1 MDNYNLK
8 QKYQEE
14 FNNIIKLHTTNI
26 KDIEDILNI
35 FDVTQE
41 YDFIYMYNN
50 RNNIDNIDIEYIN
63 NTFNLFYTLN
73 SYPLQKDKE
82 GIIHFIFSMY
92 YKLIYLLKIYN
103 NVKNNPNSLYL
114 YGGLELST
122 FNSDN
127 LNIFILGELHFSNMI
142 NIPTNC
148 IYIYELFELIIEYSI
163 KTSKHKI
170 HILLENVL
178 EKLPFINNNNDDI
191 SNKFLTD
198 SNIFYYYLNLFR
210 KYLNLTTM
218 DLDNINR
225 FNSLLRSYNLNES
238 LISNFVNNGLDRIEF
253 HFIDYRNFMENLFKQ
268 TDIEHYD
275 TTIQNNYLIFPD
287 KFPNYEENKSCI
299 KCFLKEIFDENG
311 ISIYRILWDELNLD
325 QKTIDLINHHTNDT
339 NYYTYL
345 MDQIVILK
353 YLYFKKRDENFT
365 FIFFGGVAH
374 GNKYTKF
381 IQEYENKVL
390 CYKGTNSFSNRLTPL
405 PNLID
410 NINYNHNIINKILT
424 KPAYKYNTY
433 IYDYMYVLN
442 EPNILQNLRNMYYIF
457 DDIEINNH
465 TISKIMK
472 KFIDKRFIKFCKSN
486 YTDIDDEEKL
496 YGGANLQQ
504 QLIQKPIL
512 EKIEYYEM
520 KNSVLF
526 KGKTFNDIIECV
538 KKLLDY
544 SKVDINHVGGN
555 INLNKWI
562 KFLLF

>member
-8 QKYQEE
+8 KKYQEE

-26 KDIEDILNI
+26 IDIEDVLNT
-35 FDVTQE
+35 FDIKE
-41 YDFIYMYNN
+41 NHNFIYMYNN

-63 NTFNLFYTLN
+63 NIFSLFNELN
-73 SYPLQKDKE
+73 RYPLQNHND
-82 GIIHFIFSMY
+82 GIVHIIFSMY

-122 FNSDN
+122 FNSEN
-127 LNIFILGELHFSNMI
+127 LNIFILGEVHLSNII

-163 KTSKHKI
+163 KTSEHKI

-178 EKLPFINNNNDDI
+178 GQIPFINNNDDI
-191 SNKFLTD
+191 INRFLLD
-198 SNIFYYYLNLFR
+198 SCGIYYYLNLCR
-210 KYLNLTTM
+210 KFLNLTTM

-225 FNSLLRSYNLNES
+225 FNSLLRYYNLNES
-238 LISNFVNNGLDRIEF
+238 VISNFVNNGLDRIEF
-253 HFIDYRNFMENLFKQ
+253 HFIDHRNFMENLFKQ
-268 TDIEHYD
+268 TDIVHYD

-311 ISIYRILWDELNLD
+311 ISIYRTLWDELNLD
-325 QKTIDLINHHTNDT
+325 QKTIDLINYHTSET
-339 NYYTYL
+339 IYSTYL

-365 FIFFGGVAH
+365 FIFFGGSAH
-374 GNKYTKF
+374 GNKYTNF
-381 IQEYENKVL
+381 IQEYENIL
-390 CYKGTNSFSNRLTPL
+390 LRYSNGNDSFYNKFSPL

-410 NINYNHNIINKILT
+410 NINYNHNILDRILT

-433 IYDYMYVLN
+433 IYDYIYVLN
-442 EPNILQNLRNMYYIF
+442 EPDILQSLINMYYNF
-457 DDIEINNH
+457 DDIKINNKM
-465 TISKIMK
+465 ISNIMK
-472 KFIDKRFIKFCKSN
+472 KFIDKRFIKLCKSN
-486 YTDIDDEEKL
+486 YTDNEEKL

-504 QLIQKPIL
+504 QLIQKSIL

-526 KGKTFNDIIECV
+526 KGKTFNDIVEYMNQ
-538 KKLLDY
+538 LLEY
-544 SKVDINHVGGN
+544 SKVDINRVGGN

-562 KFLLF
+562 DFLLF